1 MNTLKLN
8 GALFADMIRCGAKNL
23 AEKKEIVNELN
34 VFPVPDGD
42 TGDNMS
48 LTINSAAS
56 SEDIDDPVSL
66 AKTSDAVMRAVLLGA
81 RGNSGVIL
89 SRIFAGLAKG
99 LEGKVEANLQEFDNA
114 MKMAVSEAY
123 SAVAKPVEGTILTVI
138 RDGVN
143 SAHKEMTSE
152 TTFEDYF
159 EFLAREM
166 KRSVDRTPELL
177 PSLKEAGVVDSGGVG
192 LLYIFEGMQF
202 AFDGEKVDA
211 DFLKTRKN
219 EFEELDI
226 SLFTEDSE
234 LEFGYCTEF
243 LLRLQNKKTNIS
255 EFSVDD
261 FTNYLKSVG
270 DSVVCF
276 KDGSVVKAHVHTKN
290 PGEVLN
296 HCQQLGEFL
305 KLKIENM
312 SLQHNN
318 SVIRNTY
325 SVQNIAPRKKYGIV
339 TVANGKGVVDTFKE
353 LGCDVVIPGGQSMNP
368 STSDFVDAFN
378 QINAETI
385 FVFPNNKNI
394 IMTAEQASEATE
406 KDIRVIKTKTIGE
419 GYSAISM
426 FDTNAEDINT
436 LIDEL
441 NGIVSGVVTGQVSQA
456 SRDTKMDGLDIKQGD
471 FLGFSDGRILVD
483 KKERKDII
491 PELAEKLGAENFD
504 ICILFYGENVGENE
518 AKEMEKILK
527 EKYNRLEFYL
537 LDGGQPIYDYILIL
551 E

>member
-219 EFEELDI
+219 EFD
-226 SLFTEDSE
+226 
-234 LEFGYCTEF
+234 
-243 LLRLQNKKTNIS
+243 
-255 EFSVDD
+255 
-261 FTNYLKSVG
+261 
-270 DSVVCF
+270 
-276 KDGSVVKAHVHTKN
+276 
-290 PGEVLN
+290 
-296 HCQQLGEFL
+296 
-305 KLKIENM
+305 
-312 SLQHNN
+312 
-318 SVIRNTY
+318 
-325 SVQNIAPRKKYGIV
+325 
-339 TVANGKGVVDTFKE
+339 
-353 LGCDVVIPGGQSMNP
+353 
-368 STSDFVDAFN
+368 
-378 QINAETI
+378 
-385 FVFPNNKNI
+385 
-394 IMTAEQASEATE
+394 
-406 KDIRVIKTKTIGE
+406 
-419 GYSAISM
+419 
-426 FDTNAEDINT
+426 
-436 LIDEL
+436 
-441 NGIVSGVVTGQVSQA
+441 
-456 SRDTKMDGLDIKQGD
+456 
-471 FLGFSDGRILVD
+471 
-483 KKERKDII
+483 
-491 PELAEKLGAENFD
+491 
-504 ICILFYGENVGENE
+504 
-518 AKEMEKILK
+518 
-527 EKYNRLEFYL
+527 
-537 LDGGQPIYDYILIL
+537 
-551 E
+551 